1 MVFLV
6 HLSLL
11 FVTTFS
17 LFMNWL
23 ICIDSL
29 LAKHIFFFTLTP
41 LHDCTNAQNIQN
53 LKLPPFCEDL
63 SARLSPLIFE
73 NLNKFYRNSNAS
85 GRSGK
90 EYVGG

>member
-1 MVFLV
+1 
-6 HLSLL
+6 
-11 FVTTFS
+11 
-17 LFMNWL
+17 MNWL

-29 LAKHIFFFTLTP
+29 LAKHIFFIFFYFNTFT
-41 LHDCTNAQNIQN
+41 CTNAQNIQN